1 MFIQIKE
8 RWKLLNNFWI
18 FVLKNW
24 RSLSG
29 YETLESAVSQEWIA
43 EMSWF
48 FVCWYKFRKAKSSFN
63 NYWVG
68 MVKTGLDLLDH
79 ETIKSGVFHNFEQID
94 WSDDWLIDWLIL
106 LVGFDYVF
114 CLHVFFTAF
123 FTVLPWWNYESIIS
137 RLHGFRFGFTSN
149 HAT

>member
-79 ETIKSGVFHNFEQID
+79 ETIKSGVFHKFEQID
-94 WSDDWLIDWLIL
+94 WSDDWLIDWYCWSGLIM
-106 LVGFDYVF
+106 
-114 CLHVFFTAF
+114 FFVYMCF
-123 FTVLPWWNYESIIS
+123 LRCFLQFY
-137 RLHGFRFGFTSN
+137 HGETTN
-149 HAT
+149 Q